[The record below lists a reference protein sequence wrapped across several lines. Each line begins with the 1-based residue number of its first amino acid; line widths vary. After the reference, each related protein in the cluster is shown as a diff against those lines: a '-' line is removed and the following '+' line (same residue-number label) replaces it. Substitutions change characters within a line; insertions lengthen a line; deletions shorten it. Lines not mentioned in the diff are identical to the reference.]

1 VAEILLDAVTKRFG
15 RVEAVRELT
24 LRVQEGEL
32 LVLLGPS
39 GCGKSTALRI
49 VAGLEAPTS
58 GSVWIGGRRVDGVEP
73 GDRDLA
79 FVFQTYALYPH
90 KSVAENLAFPLRV
103 RKVPRDEVEAR
114 VRDVAA
120 LLGIEDLLGRR
131 PRELSGGQRQRVA
144 LGRAIVRQP
153 RAFLMDEPLSNLDA
167 RLRVEMRSEIRRLQ
181 QRLGTTTVYV
191 THDQVEAMTLGDRV
205 AVLRQG
211 RLQQVGTPREVYER
225 PANRFVAGF
234 VGSPAMNLVRIHVER
249 TGDGAVLHV
258 GDQALPWPAECGIG
272 PPPPGPLELGF
283 RPHSARP
290 EPGPG
295 LGPLRARVEER
306 EYLGGAVLLHLDLG
320 AHRITVERP
329 PEAREQPGEG
339 VLLYL
344 NPGELVGFDVA
355 TGERVWPW
363 ALGPLGGWQARK
375 LES

>member
-1 VAEILLDAVTKRFG
+1 VAEIFLDRVTKRFG
-15 RVEAVRELT
+15 RVEALRELT
-24 LRVQEGEL
+24 LRVREGEL

-58 GSVWIGGRRVDGVEP
+58 GGVWIGGRRVDGVEP

-90 KSVAENLAFPLRV
+90 KTVAENLAFPLRV
-103 RKVPRDEVEAR
+103 RKVSREEEEAR
-114 VRDVAA
+114 VREVAA
-120 LLGIEDLLGRR
+120 LLGIGELLGRR

-144 LGRAIVRQP
+144 LGRAIVRRP

-211 RLQQVGTPREVYER
+211 RLQQVGTPRQVYEL

-234 VGSPAMNLVRIHVER
+234 VGSPPMNLLRIHVER

-258 GDQALPWPAECGIG
+258 GDQALPWPAGCGVG

-283 RPHSARP
+283 RPHSARLGS
-290 EPGPG
+290 GPG

-306 EYLGGAVLLHLDLG
+306 EYLGGAVLLHLDAG
-320 AHRITVERP
+320 GQRITVERP

-344 NPGELVGFDVA
+344 SPRELVGFDVA
-355 TGERVWPW
+355 TGERVWP
-363 ALGPLGGWQARK
+363 AG
-375 LES
+375 